1 MEIIAH
7 RGFSDERPENT
18 IASFD
23 HAIESGF
30 SYLELDV
37 HLSKDGILYVIHDD
51 TVDRT
56 TDGTGF
62 VRDLHSHDINMLDSG
77 SWFDKKYFEQ
87 RIPTLES
94 ILIRYQGK
102 AHIFIEIKSDSDE
115 LINKLRSLLLKH
127 GWINENGTRTH
138 TLEVQRVSIISFLPS
153 PLLQSIKL
161 NPEINHGFLM
171 IQPSIE
177 NIEFCLSNNIDGF
190 FPYIEYLDQ
199 DMVDQV
205 HQKGLFVGAWGF
217 ETLSQLSRAL
227 EIGVDGVTVDWPSK
241 AFEIISNKHY

>member
-62 VRDLHSHDINMLDSG
+62 VRDLHSRDINMLDSG

-102 AHIFIEIKSDSDE
+102 AVSYTHLTLPTI
-115 LINKLRSLLLKH
+115 LL
-127 GWINENGTRTH
+127 
-138 TLEVQRVSIISFLPS
+138 V
-153 PLLQSIKL
+153 
-161 NPEINHGFLM
+161 
-171 IQPSIE
+171 
-177 NIEFCLSNNIDGF
+177 
-190 FPYIEYLDQ
+190 
-199 DMVDQV
+199 
-205 HQKGLFVGAWGF
+205 
-217 ETLSQLSRAL
+217 
-227 EIGVDGVTVDWPSK
+227 
-241 AFEIISNKHY
+241 